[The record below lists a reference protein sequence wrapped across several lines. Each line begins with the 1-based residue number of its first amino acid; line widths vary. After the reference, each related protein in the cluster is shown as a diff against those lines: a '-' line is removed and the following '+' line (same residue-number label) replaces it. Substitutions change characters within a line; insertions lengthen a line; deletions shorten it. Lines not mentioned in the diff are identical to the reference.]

1 MATKQGNVD
10 GVEDL
15 LDRLGKATA
24 QITKASER
32 QAREADRQ
40 LKRLLDRGEASTER
54 LIKAIGK
61 ELQGQ
66 ISSLRRELR
75 DVERR
80 LRDVRSS
87 VAKQASKRKA
97 AAKKAPA
104 KKAPAKKA
112 TAKKAPAKKT
122 AKKTAK
128 KAAKKPVKKTAP
140 AKRKAAAKKT
150 A

>member
-1 MATKQGNVD
+1 MATTQPKTD
-10 GVEDL
+10 GVQDL
-15 LDRLGKATA
+15 LDRLSKATA

-66 ISSLRRELR
+66 ISGLRRELR

-80 LRDVRSS
+80 VRDLRTN
-87 VAKQASKRKA
+87 AATQGGNQKA
-97 AAKKAPA
+97 AGR
-104 KKAPAKKA
+104 
-112 TAKKAPAKKT
+112 
-122 AKKTAK
+122 
-128 KAAKKPVKKTAP
+128 KTAP
-140 AKRKAAAKKT
+140 AKKRAVAKKAAPAKKQSAKKAT
-150 A
+150 KKVAKKAT